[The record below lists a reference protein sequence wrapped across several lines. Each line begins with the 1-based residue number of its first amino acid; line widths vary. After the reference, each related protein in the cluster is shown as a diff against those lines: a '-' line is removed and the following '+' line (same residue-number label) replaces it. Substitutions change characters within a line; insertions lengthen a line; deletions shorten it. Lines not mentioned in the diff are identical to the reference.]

1 MVKIWWKKNTQLI
14 PTELYLEQF
23 EASLFFSTHTFL
35 SFSLP
40 CEHHGKRRKSDVRR
54 ILNDNAKLKISW
66 FLSYLITALFILKF
80 RTSTKILHKLQFAFT
95 IQLQS
100 VFFVNLNSRSVLYTA
115 QSKSII
121 HSFYQVFVMIIQVC
135 FFIYLL
141 LTDLSQI
148 FSFCFIQAKTV
159 PKFWTLVS
167 SPLPIYCSAFSR
179 LLYLPVKLFCW

>member
-1 MVKIWWKKNTQLI
+1 M
-14 PTELYLEQF
+14 
-23 EASLFFSTHTFL
+23 
-35 SFSLP
+35 
-40 CEHHGKRRKSDVRR
+40 
-54 ILNDNAKLKISW
+54 KISW

-179 LLYLPVKLFCW
+179 LLYLPLLSCSVDRSWCNDHVMSHPMSYIPYPSPDLSNWKRKLWSWIGIPIL